1 MPAPL
6 LPADL
11 ARERGVVLHRALR
24 HLPTGLLEPLLFAL
38 RRNADRLVP
47 NRLYE
52 QGGDGGCAIG
62 MMLRELQAGEGQAVA
77 AGRLR
82 RWLPK
87 RSVVDQHPELA
98 RAHPRLAHIEIVFDN
113 SCAALSSRLPALT
126 ERDAARRVGLWMAAE
141 VQAEVNLRH
150 LELRAEAAPLPSLAH
165 RACEREQALLAQAI
179 RRLRE
184 LRPWLTESRAAH
196 VIESWLGLR
205 MLDLHPTFVP
215 AEWVE
220 EVRLQRGRLAQPVA

>member
-24 HLPTGLLEPLLFAL
+24 HLPTGLLEPLLSAL

-52 QGGDGGCAIG
+52 EGGDGGCAVG
-62 MMLRELQAGEGQAVA
+62 MMLRELEAGERHAVGA
-77 AGRLR
+77 RRLR
-82 RWLPK
+82 RWRPK

-113 SCAALSSRLPALT
+113 SCAALRSRRPALT
-126 ERDAARRVGLWMAAE
+126 EREAARRVGLWMAAE

-150 LELRAEAAPLPSLAH
+150 LELRAEAAPLPSLARH
-165 RACEREQALLAQAI
+165 ACAHEQALFAQATL
-179 RRLRE
+179 RLRE
-184 LRPWLTESRAAH
+184 LRPWLTESRAAR

-205 MLDLHPTFVP
+205 VLEPDPTFVP

-220 EVRLQRGRLAQPVA
+220 EVRLQRGRLAHAAV